1 MCKAQATESCHPVRD
16 SDGVQVLGFG
26 SDFFGHLS
34 SEPVAGRHLYLSTS
48 HETFKKIINWA
59 SYKFKCIF
67 QKKKKRFQKD
77 EEKKAIHWEELSV

>member
-59 SYKFKCIF
+59 SYKFKRIF